1 MRNELD
7 VRSYVFMPDMNGL
20 PHLKVKSGQIS
31 PWVGWRRSC
40 PRNKRMK
47 KKAVAG
53 PVYHSRSSLEEE
65 EEGERLHQAELKAF
79 GHHMTIKP

>member
-1 MRNELD
+1 
-7 VRSYVFMPDMNGL
+7 
-20 PHLKVKSGQIS
+20 
-31 PWVGWRRSC
+31 
-40 PRNKRMK
+40 MK